1 MDEKDKYREDEVC
14 AICRN
19 CNKFSNGC
27 GATVA
32 CGGKNVTIYANSA
45 NSCAHYKMRERIL
58 EAR

>member
-1 MDEKDKYREDEVC
+1 MDEKDKYNDSEVC

-27 GATVA
+27 G
-32 CGGKNVTIYANSA
+32 GKNVAIYADSA

-58 EAR
+58 EVENGIF